1 MRVRLT
7 FVFRLNHKQTLQ
19 NCDILLLSTYKFIV
33 IPITYRNF
41 GVFVYDAAEK
51 QMINAI
57 SLVIEQR
64 KNEFDRIA
72 RVRFFQNLLSC
83 PASVISLSDT
93 CQALC
98 LAEMVFPNL
107 FVCLARVISLS
118 RHLPGSNF
126 SREGDIASTQN
137 LLLSFKPIICKLNYS
152 HVKKHFIKERQPIR
166 KYIIWSHIIIIF
178 EHIDKPMLCRSL
190 YGQLYLYT
198 WISLLCGILCTDSYL
213 LHIDKT
219 IVWHS
224 LYGQLY
230 L

>member
-1 MRVRLT
+1 MFTSRSFLRVEYYTIIEFGIGCSLDLSTWNNVIYLFKGRWARLQPKSMIVL
-7 FVFRLNHKQTLQ
+7 FHEN
-19 NCDILLLSTYKFIV
+19 ILLLSTYKFIV

-118 RHLPGSNF
+118 RHLPGSIF

-152 HVKKHFIKERQPIR
+152 HVKKHFIKER
-166 KYIIWSHIIIIF
+166 Y
-178 EHIDKPMLCRSL
+178 
-190 YGQLYLYT
+190 
-198 WISLLCGILCTDSYL
+198 
-213 LHIDKT
+213 
-219 IVWHS
+219 
-224 LYGQLY
+224 
-230 L
+230 